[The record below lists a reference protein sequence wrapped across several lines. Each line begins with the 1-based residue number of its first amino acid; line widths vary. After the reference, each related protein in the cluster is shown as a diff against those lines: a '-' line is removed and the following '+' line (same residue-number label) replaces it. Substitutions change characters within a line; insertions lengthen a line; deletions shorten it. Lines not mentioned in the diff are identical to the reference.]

1 MKYNYYVNGK
11 KATYTTF
18 ADCLRVSIAY
28 SKETIITNEVHKKAN
43 EKIRFCR
50 KMLQSNAL
58 IKKFSWKSPIFEN
71 EMMLFTITRAE

>member
-28 SKETIITNEVHKKAN
+28 SKDTIITNEVHKRAN
-43 EKIRFCR
+43 EKIDFCR
-50 KMLQSNAL
+50 TL
-58 IKKFSWKSPIFEN
+58 IRFDDVKKVSWKSPIFEN
-71 EMMLFTITRAE
+71 EMMLFEITKAQ